1 MTGTIEK
8 EIAELERCIKYPHT
22 DKPVVELA
30 KLVVLKRWLAHAE
43 AQDKRIRDLEAEL
56 ESRKTQMEA
65 LCEKVNIAE
74 ASSLTK
80 DEARGIIKETY
91 NEDYIRYGYE
101 QKQTIRTFLTDF
113 FAKKGVKLKD
123 DVKA

>member
-43 AQDKRIRDLEAEL
+43 AQDKHIRDLEAEKL
-56 ESRKTQMEA
+56 YLYKKVEEIKTELA
-65 LCEKVNIAE
+65 FL
-74 ASSLTK
+74 
-80 DEARGIIKETY
+80 
-91 NEDYIRYGYE
+91 YIRFLKAQE
-101 QKQTIRTFLTDF
+101 QLRESEKMKEKFRKQAWWL
-113 FAKKGVKLKD
+113 AQKKK
-123 DVKA
+123 